1 MDWTLWLEWII
12 KATVMLLVLLT
23 GFAYLTLY
31 ERRALARIQVRIGP
45 NRAGPQGLLQP
56 IADAVKLIFKEE
68 LTPAGVNR
76 GLYMLAPMISFT
88 VAMITFIVIPFGAG
102 KDVTVFGVPLGGLT
116 VAPDLGVGVL
126 FLLAVGSLGVYGIVL
141 AGWSSNNKF
150 SLLGGLRS
158 SAQLIS
164 YELAMALAVLGVLL
178 STGSL
183 RLDDVVARQA
193 EGLWLGFVPQWN
205 MVPQFVGFVVF
216 VIAAFAETNR
226 LPFDLAEAE
235 TELVAGYH
243 VEYSSMKFAAFFMS
257 EYINMTTASALI
269 VTLFC
274 GGWTFPGMH
283 RLSGWLL
290 LAASVC
296 VFFAKLAF
304 FLWLFVWVRWS
315 LPRFRYDQLM
325 RLGWKGLLPLATLNL
340 VWVGVAMAMRWI

>member
-1 MDWTLWLEWII
+1 MWGSLAVSAAKLVAV
-12 KATVMLLVLLT
+12 ATAMLSAVPVMVWV
-23 GFAYLTLY
+23 
-31 ERRALARIQVRIGP
+31 ERRGAAFIQDRIGP
-45 NRAGPQGLLQP
+45 NRVGPLGLFQP
-56 IADAVKLIFKEE
+56 VIDAVKLVFKEE

-76 GLYMLAPMISFT
+76 GLYLLAPMISFG
-88 VAMITFIVIPFGAG
+88 VALMTFIVIPFGAG
-102 KDVTVFGVPLGGLT
+102 KDVSVFGVPLGGLI

-150 SLLGGLRS
+150 SLLGALRS

-164 YELAMALAVLGVLL
+164 YELSMALAVLGVLL

-183 RLDDVVARQA
+183 RLDDVVARQGD
-193 EGLWLGFVPQWN
+193 GLWLGFVPHWN
-205 MVPQFVGFVVF
+205 MVPQAIGFLVFVV
-216 VIAAFAETNR
+216 AAFAETNR

-243 VEYSSMKFAAFFMS
+243 LEYSSMKFAAFFMS

-283 RLSGWLL
+283 HLSGWLL
-290 LAASVC
+290 LAASVA
-296 VFFAKLAF
+296 VFFAKIAF

-340 VWVGVAMAMRWI
+340 VWVGIAMAMRWL